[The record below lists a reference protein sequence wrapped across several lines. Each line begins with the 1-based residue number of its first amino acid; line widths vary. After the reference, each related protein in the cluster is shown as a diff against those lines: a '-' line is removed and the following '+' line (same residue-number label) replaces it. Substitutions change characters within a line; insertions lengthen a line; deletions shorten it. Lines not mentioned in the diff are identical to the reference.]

1 MKWRLPEVARRRL
14 WDRPARF
21 GAEDDRTPDER
32 RRDNEELL
40 RTLPAVLKPEVF
52 RRVSQLL
59 TVDGRITADGNA
71 IALLEA
77 GLDPAAFLDRNRAS
91 LGIPP
96 DARGSI

>member
-40 RTLPAVLKPEVF
+40 RTLPTVLKPEVF

-77 GLDPAAFLDRNRAS
+77 GLDREAFFDVIEAILA
-91 LGIPP
+91 IPH
-96 DARGSI
+96 DARDS